1 MAERRYSEEEIAGI
15 FRAAAELP
23 EPAPAEK
30 ADPLSTGLT
39 LAQLQAIGH
48 EVGLQSEA
56 IARAAQAIDRPPV
69 RAKTLLGLP
78 LGVTH
83 TVPLHRTL
91 SDLEWDRLVV
101 QLREVF
107 DARGRIRSEGSLREW
122 SNGNLHVLLEPTDEG
137 HQLRFKTV
145 HGGAR
150 AGITVGLGLVGMAAT
165 ITLVTALTGTITE
178 ATTGIAILAS
188 TGIVMIAN
196 RVWRL
201 PRWART
207 RAQQMTALGS
217 RLALPPIPPAAS
229 LPPPE
234 SGSSIA

>member
-1 MAERRYSEEEIAGI
+1 MTERRYSEEEIAGI
-15 FRAAAELP
+15 FRSAAEYP
-23 EPAPAEK
+23 EPALAET
-30 ADPLSTGLT
+30 ADTLTAGLT

-48 EVGLQSEA
+48 EVGLQPAA
-56 IARAAQAIDRPPV
+56 IARAARAIDRPPV
-69 RAKTLLGLP
+69 RARTLFGLP
-78 LGVTH
+78 LAVTH

-107 DARGRIRSEGSLREW
+107 AARGRIRAEGSLREW

-150 AGITVGLGLVGMAAT
+150 AGITVGLGLVAT
-165 ITLVTALTGTITE
+165 ATVVTLATALSGSLAE

-188 TGIVMIAN
+188 TGMVLIAS
-196 RVWRL
+196 RAWRL

-207 RAQQMTALGS
+207 RAQQMMALGA
-217 RLALPPIPPAAS
+217 RLALPPNSPTPSA
-229 LPPPE
+229 LPPD
-234 SGSSIA
+234 SGNSAV